1 MRQDVTSTAEGIYV
15 KKKKPTHSRADAGE
29 DDAHLEGKAQEL
41 LRDSLT
47 R

>member
-1 MRQDVTSTAEGIYV
+1 MRPVVISTAEGIYV
-15 KKKKPTHSRADAGE
+15 KKKTTHSRADAGE

-41 LRDSLT
+41 PRDSLT